1 MARTFSSN
9 VLANGILQFLNL
21 AFPILLLP
29 FLAHVLS
36 PEAFGAV
43 NFFSFLVGNFSL
55 FVQYGFEYSATRK
68 LTRPNLTQSQR
79 ESLFNEVM
87 STKLVLAFLSV
98 LIYLPI
104 LLWVPDID
112 RYWPVALATFA
123 ITFGFA
129 LNPMWYVLG
138 VQEMPRV
145 VWRHLIPK
153 TVFIGLVF
161 LVVRTDA
168 QAYRYPAL
176 IALAI
181 GTSSLA
187 TWHWIVTNHKLRLKW
202 VGVKTV
208 VQQIQ
213 KGFFVFGVSFLSVFY
228 QTIGAILLGQMVDY
242 ASVGTYTLGWRIM
255 NLFPA
260 LALIPILQALFP
272 RIGEQ
277 IRSGK
282 YSIPHLLNRTLS
294 QLLAFLM
301 VLLLIISP
309 WVPGLLGH
317 FFDPIYAEA
326 FYIFLSFI
334 PFILLNTWNQVIA
347 HQLFLNLSKDRLVF
361 IGYVGASVLACLL
374 SMVFIPMWSWKGVL
388 IGLCGAEVFLAIYN
402 GYQALTKG
410 YFRWIWS
417 EWTPKA
423 WLVPLGRIDHPPIDE
438 NPSLSLVIPT
448 FLRPEVWP
456 PLLQSIRGQTLLP
469 NEIVVI
475 DQNPDHNER
484 QAFQSW
490 LQSELPGVHW
500 SFPQIERPNR
510 CLAKQMGLLEA
521 SGPIKV
527 VIDDDVVLHPEFI
540 EYYRRHLQSS
550 PWDLLTTQLLEPGV
564 HPEPKS
570 NVARYTWYGYFHLNH
585 HSNRFAQNLNAVTGA
600 CFGFFHNPGIIPS
613 FEPNLI
619 GQGIKEEVDF
629 TYTMAKQGYRPVYRP
644 EVPTQHFPQ
653 QGGNRETKANNRVRW
668 MAEAYYNFG
677 YVHQKHALLHLQLL
691 RSPYVFLIGCK
702 TAFQR
707 DKMGGIGAPRFRV
720 PGYILRSFWRGYR
733 RLPFQSL

>member
-1 MARTFSSN
+1 
-9 VLANGILQFLNL
+9 V
-21 AFPILLLP
+21 
-29 FLAHVLS
+29 
-36 PEAFGAV
+36 
-43 NFFSFLVGNFSL
+43 
-55 FVQYGFEYSATRK
+55 YSG
-68 LTRPNLTQSQR
+68 SQ
-79 ESLFNEVM
+79 
-87 STKLVLAFLSV
+87 
-98 LIYLPI
+98 
-104 LLWVPDID
+104 
-112 RYWPVALATFA
+112 ALA
-123 ITFGFA
+123 
-129 LNPMWYVLG
+129 
-138 VQEMPRV
+138 
-145 VWRHLIPK
+145 
-153 TVFIGLVF
+153 
-161 LVVRTDA
+161 
-168 QAYRYPAL
+168 
-176 IALAI
+176 
-181 GTSSLA
+181 
-187 TWHWIVTNHKLRLKW
+187 
-202 VGVKTV
+202 
-208 VQQIQ
+208 
-213 KGFFVFGVSFLSVFY
+213 
-228 QTIGAILLGQMVDY
+228 
-242 ASVGTYTLGWRIM
+242 
-255 NLFPA
+255 
-260 LALIPILQALFP
+260 
-272 RIGEQ
+272 
-277 IRSGK
+277 
-282 YSIPHLLNRTLS
+282 
-294 QLLAFLM
+294 
-301 VLLLIISP
+301 
-309 WVPGLLGH
+309 
-317 FFDPIYAEA
+317 
-326 FYIFLSFI
+326 
-334 PFILLNTWNQVIA
+334 
-347 HQLFLNLSKDRLVF
+347 
-361 IGYVGASVLACLL
+361 
-374 SMVFIPMWSWKGVL
+374 
-388 IGLCGAEVFLAIYN
+388 
-402 GYQALTKG
+402 KG

-456 PLLQSIRGQTLLP
+456 PLLQSIRAQTLLP